1 MLKEPLLFVNQT
13 YCSSDIWTEYAHLST
28 DKMQAS
34 TINPHRLLVGLRN
47 HSKAATSAYPFRF
60 DPIPDFEVGHG
71 AIRKVA
77 LLWFS

>member
-34 TINPHRLLVGLRN
+34 TLNLVGCLLFFAWQTSRLRL
-47 HSKAATSAYPFRF
+47 RF
-60 DPIPDFEVGHG
+60 
-71 AIRKVA
+71 
-77 LLWFS
+77 WF